1 MLLNHRPTKILVTG
15 NSGCGK
21 STFYTRY
28 LLNAPQQF
36 KFVYDHEGE
45 FGYRN
50 GLPTAKQPDELLAA
64 VEKKWVIFD
73 PVEMFP
79 GRTLEGFEFFTEWT
93 FNLSEKLPGTKLFA
107 CDELQTIVDV
117 HDTPPGLRLILE
129 TGRRQGIDT
138 ILVTQQPNIV
148 HNRIRNQ
155 LTEVVAFSQVDE
167 NAVKFLESLG
177 FDGEEIRQLSPGKFV
192 LFDLRRRRWQR
203 GDVFAKKTISSS
215 SSPKQNAGDGGLERR
230 ESPSPPART
239 DFPPPAAPMPAG
251 QGKENA

>member
-28 LLNAPQQF
+28 LLNSPQTF
-36 KFVYDHEGE
+36 KFVFDHEGE

-50 GLPTAKQPDELLAA
+50 GLPTAKTPDELLAA
-64 VEKKWVIFD
+64 VERKWIIFD
-73 PVEMFP
+73 PVKEFP
-79 GRTLEGFEFFTEWT
+79 GRTLEAFEFFTEWT

-148 HNRIRNQ
+148 HNRVRNQ

-177 FDGEEIRQLSPGKFV
+177 FDGEEVRQLSPGKFV

-203 GDVFAKKTISSS
+203 GDVFAKKMVQSYWA
-215 SSPKQNAGDGGLERR
+215 PNQNASSGGLERR
-230 ESPSPPART
+230 KSPAPPAQT
-239 DFPPPAAPMPAG
+239 DFRPSEDSPPAG
-251 QGKENA
+251 QGNQNA